1 MNEFELKERI
11 KNLEKQLEQYKL
23 EEVGIYVPKHVLNTK
38 SEFGK
43 AIRENLKEQRYYSHA
58 KNLFDTKGNVP
69 SILIQHFNF
78 ECSELIKKLNGY
90 NLESVRLK
98 IKNYANKLI
107 SVCNEQEI
115 TIKTQ
120 RLFYL
125 KIEQAELEND
135 YILFQAEEKWRKQEQ
150 ARKIAEQRKADK
162 EWFDKLREL
171 EDQLSISVSN
181 GDFGQIND
189 LQQKIEQTRHLLKDR
204 KAGWIYIISND
215 DMIPGYYKL
224 GTTRRVNP
232 LVRIDELSD
241 ASHAFKFKVHAFIY
255 SEDCF
260 ALEAQLHKR
269 FAYCRVNK
277 ENYHKE
283 FFEID
288 LDELRQVLKDEFGI
302 DVEMNENIYSD
313 NEHLRELYNFAF
325 DK

>member
-1 MNEFELKERI
+1 MNEFELREKI
-11 KNLEKQLEQYKL
+11 KKLEKQLEQYKL
-23 EEVGIYVPKHVLNTK
+23 EEVGIYAPKHILNTK

-58 KNLFDTKGNVP
+58 KNLFDVKGNIS

-135 YILFQAEEKWRKQEQ
+135 YILFQAEEKWKKQEQ

-162 EWFDKLREL
+162 EWFDRLREL
-171 EDQLSISVSN
+171 EEQLSVSVFS
-181 GDFGQIND
+181 GDTEQTNE
-189 LQQKIEQTRHLLKDR
+189 LQQEIEKTQHLLRDR
-204 KAGWIYIISND
+204 KAGWIYIISNE
-215 DMIPGYYKL
+215 DMLYGYYKI

-277 ENYHKE
+277 ENAHKE
-283 FFEID
+283 FFEVD
-288 LDELRQVLKDEFGI
+288 LDELQQILKDEFGI
-302 DVEMNENIYSD
+302 DIEMNDNIYDD
-313 NEHLRELYNFAF
+313 NAQLRELYNFAH